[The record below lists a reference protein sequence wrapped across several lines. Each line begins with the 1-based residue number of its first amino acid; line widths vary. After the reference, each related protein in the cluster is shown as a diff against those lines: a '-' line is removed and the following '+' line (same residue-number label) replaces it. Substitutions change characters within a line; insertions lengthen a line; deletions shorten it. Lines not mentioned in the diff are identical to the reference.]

1 MNQELLND
9 YYLER
14 YVLGELPD
22 EEAEKIRRQVS
33 GNPGIEA
40 MLKEIESSNHDI
52 LTLYPPL
59 SVKAS
64 LITRM
69 NEMQS
74 KPTRFSLRRVL
85 YISSALAT
93 FLIFLF
99 LILPVILEKTG
110 TEPFDSRPEQSVVK
124 GVPVI
129 DLSQTQLLIFRKI
142 DDQVEMMTDREQA
155 KAGDLL
161 QLAYVAADES
171 HGMIL
176 SIDGRGSVT
185 LHFPAEKG
193 GSTELEQRRESFLP
207 NAIELDDAP
216 DFERFFFVTS
226 GSQIDVENV
235 LKRAESLAK
244 DPEQIPQAKL
254 DLPDD
259 LKQCSILILKGE
271 GR

>member
-1 MNQELLND
+1 MNHELLNE

-22 EEAEKIRRQVS
+22 EVAEEIRRQVS
-33 GNPGIEA
+33 VNPGIEA

-52 LTLYPPL
+52 LALYPPL

-74 KPTRFSLRRVL
+74 KPALFSLRRFL
-85 YISSALAT
+85 YVSSALAT
-93 FLIFLF
+93 FLIFFF
-99 LILPVILEKTG
+99 LILPIIMEKTG
-110 TEPFDSRPEQSVVK
+110 PEPFDIGPEQIVEK
-124 GVPVI
+124 GVTAI
-129 DLSQTQLLIFRKI
+129 DLSKTQLLIFRKSG
-142 DDQVEMMTDREQA
+142 DQVEMMTDREQA

-161 QLAYVAADES
+161 QLAYVVAEES
-171 HGMIL
+171 HGVIL

-226 GSQIDVENV
+226 GSQIDVEDV
-235 LKRAESLAK
+235 LKKAETLAK
-244 DPEQIPQAKL
+244 DPEQIPQAEL

-259 LKQCSILILKGE
+259 LRQYSILILKGE